1 VTHRA
6 APAPSL
12 AADAAAWASFVRARG
27 QPLLD
32 LYAFESSENYHGATK
47 AAWTAALPWYARF
60 GGAPALR
67 AAAKARTAHLAI
79 AGLDLDALDASR
91 DDGGAAG
98 EELQGAPAGSLL
110 AQQRRLRE
118 FLRRPDY
125 GDSFRL
131 YALVDQF
138 CGPLIELMGEKP
150 WLLTGGEPSTVDFVA
165 LGYLMVMLRAD
176 MPKKWLANA
185 IETKYP
191 ILVHYLERLEEKLAD
206 QLKTTTFETAQQ
218 PTFLHGLTYIG
229 NSILKSIPVLGIVDI
244 SRSSESERALER
256 YSQSKSVFKLYRIL
270 RYAAITCSTLGITG
284 LGALGYMQWH
294 SRRDD
299 DFVIRSGPAYASN
312 LADFGDAGEFLAVFG
327 DQMALRSTTA
337 EQENARHAQSEF
349 AKVEALDKDQQKAS
363 IIETVQE
370 VE

>member
-1 VTHRA
+1 MTARA
-6 APAPSL
+6 APAPRL
-12 AADAAAWASFVRARG
+12 VADAAAWAAFVRARG

-79 AGLDLDALDASR
+79 AGLDLDALDAGR
-91 DDGGAAG
+91 EDGAADG
-98 EELQGAPAGSLL
+98 ALQAAPAGSLL

-138 CGPLIELMGEKP
+138 CGPLVELMGEKT
-150 WLLTGGEPSTVDFVA
+150 WLLTDREPSTVDFVA

-191 ILVHYLERLEEKLAD
+191 KLIHYLDRLEEKLAG
-206 QLKTTTFETAQQ
+206 QLKTTSFETAAR
-218 PTFLHGLTYIG
+218 PTFWHGMTYIA
-229 NSILKSIPVLGIVDI
+229 NSMLKSIPMFGIVDI

-256 YSQSKSVFKLYRIL
+256 YSQSKSIFERYRIL
-270 RYAAITCSTLGITG
+270 RYATITFSALGITA

-299 DFVIRSGPAYASN
+299 DFIIRSGPSYGSN

-327 DQMALRSTTA
+327 DQLALRSATA
-337 EQENARHAQSEF
+337 GQENARHAQSEF
-349 AKVEALDKDQQKAS
+349 VKAEALDRDQQRATVV
-363 IIETVQE
+363 ETVRE
-370 VE
+370 VD